1 MILTEGQINILK
13 QEIITCLE
21 REKEVQKI
29 IIFGSFLNSDDPKDL
44 DVAVFQDS
52 RETYL
57 PLAMKYRH
65 KTRPIAR
72 RIPLD
77 IFPVKV
83 GNYNDP
89 FLSEIEAGEVI
100 YER

>member
-1 MILTEGQINILK
+1 M
-13 QEIITCLE
+13 
-21 REKEVQKI
+21 
-29 IIFGSFLNSDDPKDL
+29 DL

-57 PLAMKYRH
+57 PLAMKYRY
-65 KTRPIAR
+65 KTRLIAR

-77 IFPVKV
+77 IFPIKV
-83 GNYNDP
+83 GTYNDP